1 MQPLFPEIKPNQTFT
16 LETDDGHQIY
26 YEESGSIDG
35 IPLVVLHGG
44 PGGGCSPAYR
54 RYCDPEKYRIIL
66 VDQRG
71 SGRSTPHAELKN
83 NTTNHLIQDL
93 EEIRQ
98 QLGIDKWV
106 LLGGSWGVTLA
117 LAYAQSH
124 PERVSGLILRGVFLG
139 RQQDIDWLYR
149 DGTRRVFPDYWNDF
163 IHPIAKQDRGDIV
176 SAFYKMLTGENELA
190 KMAAAKAWSTWEA
203 RVATLEP
210 NNNLVDSFQN
220 PHLAVSMAKISAHY
234 FANKCFLEENQL
246 IDNAEK
252 LNGIPGIIVHGRY
265 DMLCPLENA
274 WSLQA
279 VWKDAEVRIIRDA
292 GHSATEAGIID
303 GLVRATKSMYQEL
316 KNDCL
321 DPASD

>member
-1 MQPLFPEIKPNQTFT
+1 M
-16 LETDDGHQIY
+16 
-26 YEESGSIDG
+26 
-35 IPLVVLHGG
+35 
-44 PGGGCSPAYR
+44 
-54 RYCDPEKYRIIL
+54 
-66 VDQRG
+66 
-71 SGRSTPHAELKN
+71 
-83 NTTNHLIQDL
+83 
-93 EEIRQ
+93 
-98 QLGIDKWV
+98 
-106 LLGGSWGVTLA
+106 
-117 LAYAQSH
+117 
-124 PERVSGLILRGVFLG
+124 
-139 RQQDIDWLYR
+139 
-149 DGTRRVFPDYWNDF
+149 
-163 IHPIAKQDRGDIV
+163 

-279 VWKDAEVRIIRDA
+279 VWKNAEVRIIRDA

-303 GLVRATKSMYQEL
+303 GLIRATKSMYQEL